1 MKSMQPFFSYKTEKI
16 VGSMTGEN
24 TRILIIPAQDG
35 TEVPKGYSLTP
46 IITLDFFF
54 LSNSVDCN

>member
-1 MKSMQPFFSYKTEKI
+1 
-16 VGSMTGEN
+16 MTREN

-35 TEVPKGYSLTP
+35 TGREVPKGYSLTP

-54 LSNSVDCN
+54 YQILLIAIDTSYALKAF